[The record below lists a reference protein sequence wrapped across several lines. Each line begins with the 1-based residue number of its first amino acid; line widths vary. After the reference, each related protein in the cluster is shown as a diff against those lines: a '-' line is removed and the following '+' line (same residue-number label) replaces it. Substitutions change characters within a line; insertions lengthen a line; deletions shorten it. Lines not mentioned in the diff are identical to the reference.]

1 MEKIL
6 ERIKQFRTTKG
17 YTLENMA
24 NELNISAS
32 TYRKV
37 EMNETK
43 LTVERLIKI
52 TKILEIP
59 LEDLLDTNTKG
70 FTNK

>member
-1 MEKIL
+1 MENIL
-6 ERIKQFRTTKG
+6 KKLRDFRRAKG

-24 NELNISAS
+24 HELNISAS

-52 TKILEIP
+52 TEILEI
-59 LEDLLDTNTKG
+59 ELDDIFKN
-70 FTNK
+70 

>member
-1 MEKIL
+1 
-6 ERIKQFRTTKG
+6 
-17 YTLENMA
+17 MA

-37 EMNETK
+37 EMKQTK
-43 LTVERLIKI
+43 LTVERLIDI
-52 TKILEIP
+52 TKILEVC
-59 LEDLLDTNTKG
+59 LKDVLDTNPED

>member
-1 MEKIL
+1 MEEILNKIKEL
-6 ERIKQFRTTKG
+6 RRAKG

-37 EMNETK
+37 EMKQTK
-43 LTVERLIKI
+43 LTVERLIDI
-52 TKILEIP
+52 TKILEVC
-59 LEDLLDTNTKG
+59 LKDVLDTDTED